1 MPVTALP
8 VSIRKA
14 KKKPSNKAYYDA
26 NRDSIVANQRRI
38 YQENKEII
46 KRKRRER
53 YARQKATQAER
64 LAAQQHK

>member
-14 KKKPSNKAYYDA
+14 NKKTSNKAYYDSH
-26 NRDSIVANQRRI
+26 RESIIANQRRI
-38 YQENKEII
+38 YQENKEVI

-53 YARQKATQAER
+53 YARQKAAKFLLQ
-64 LAAQQHK
+64 KKSK